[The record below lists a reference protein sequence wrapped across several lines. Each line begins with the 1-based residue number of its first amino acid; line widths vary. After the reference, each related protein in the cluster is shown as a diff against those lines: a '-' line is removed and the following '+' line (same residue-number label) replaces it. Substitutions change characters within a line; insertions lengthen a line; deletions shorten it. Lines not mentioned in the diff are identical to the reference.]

1 MENVTTMT
9 NPLRLACEPQIISI
23 PISSILPLKKLWP
36 GARASEK
43 YKRIVASIQEVGIIE
58 PLVVYP
64 HAGSSGQYILLD
76 GIVRL
81 DILNELGEES
91 VECIVAL
98 DDEAYTY
105 NHKVSQLSAI
115 QEHFMIMEA
124 IRRGA
129 SEDRI
134 AKALNVDVASIRR
147 KRDLLE
153 GICPEAVALL
163 KERRGCAGTFRE
175 LKKVKPMRQIE
186 IAELMVAAHCFSA
199 RYANCL
205 FLATPQD
212 QLVESDKPKDLQ
224 GLSPEDASRMER
236 EMDSLGRDLRLIED
250 SHGRNVLNLVLVVGY
265 VKKLLDNA
273 RVVRYLSQNNAEILT
288 EFQKITE
295 AKTLAESQ

>member
-1 MENVTTMT
+1 M
-9 NPLRLACEPQIISI
+9 
-23 PISSILPLKKLWP
+23 KKLWP
-36 GARASEK
+36 GARATEK

-76 GIVRL
+76 GVVRL
-81 DILNELGEES
+81 DILKELGEES

-163 KERRGCAGTFRE
+163 KEKRACAGAFRE
-175 LKKVKPMRQIE
+175 LRKVKPMRQIE
-186 IAELMVAAHCFSA
+186 IAELMVAANCFSTQVCQLPVPRNAA
-199 RYANCL
+199 RPVGRARQTERPSRLEPRRCL
-205 FLATPQD
+205 P
-212 QLVESDKPKDLQ
+212 
-224 GLSPEDASRMER
+224 
-236 EMDSLGRDLRLIED
+236 
-250 SHGRNVLNLVLVVGY
+250 HGTGNGFTRPRPPSY
-265 VKKLLDNA
+265 
-273 RVVRYLSQNNAEILT
+273 
-288 EFQKITE
+288 
-295 AKTLAESQ
+295 

>member
-1 MENVTTMT
+1 MAAFHFAHLAGFDR
-9 NPLRLACEPQIISI
+9 PLTIR
-23 PISSILPLKKLWP
+23 
-36 GARASEK
+36 
-43 YKRIVASIQEVGIIE
+43 EVGIIE

-64 HAGSSGQYILLD
+64 QSSSSEQYILLD
-76 GIVRL
+76 GLIRL
-81 DILNELGEES
+81 DILTELGEES

-163 KERRGCAGTFRE
+163 REKRTCAGAFRE
-175 LKKVKPMRQIE
+175 LRKVKPMRQIE
-186 IAELMVAAHCFSA
+186 IAELMVGTNCFST

-205 FLATPQD
+205 FLATPQE
-212 QLVESDKPKDLQ
+212 QLVEPDKPKDLR

-236 EMDSLGRDLRLIED
+236 EMESLGQDFHFIED

>member
-1 MENVTTMT
+1 M
-9 NPLRLACEPQIISI
+9 
-23 PISSILPLKKLWP
+23 KKLWP
-36 GARASEK
+36 GARATEK

-186 IAELMVAAHCFSA
+186 IAELMVAAQ
-199 RYANCL
+199 L
-205 FLATPQD
+205 FLREVC
-212 QLVESDKPKDLQ
+212 QLPIPRNPARPVGRVRQTERPSRLESRRCLP
-224 GLSPEDASRMER
+224 
-236 EMDSLGRDLRLIED
+236 
-250 SHGRNVLNLVLVVGY
+250 HGAGNGFTRPRPPSY
-265 VKKLLDNA
+265 
-273 RVVRYLSQNNAEILT
+273 
-288 EFQKITE
+288 
-295 AKTLAESQ
+295 

>member
-1 MENVTTMT
+1 MT
-9 NPLRLACEPQIISI
+9 NPLRLACESKIISI
-23 PISSILPLKKLWP
+23 PLGSILPLKKLWP
-36 GARASEK
+36 GARATEK

-64 HAGSSGQYILLD
+64 HAGGSDQYILLD
-76 GIVRL
+76 GLVRL
-81 DILNELGEES
+81 DILKELGEES

-105 NHKVSQLSAI
+105 NHKVSQVSAI

-134 AKALNVDVASIRR
+134 AKALNLDVASIRR

-153 GICPEAVALL
+153 GICPEAVTLL
-163 KERRGCAGTFRE
+163 REKRTCAGAFRE
-175 LKKVKPMRQIE
+175 LRKVKPMRQIE
-186 IAELMVAAHCFSA
+186 IAELMVAANCFST

-205 FLATPQD
+205 FLATPQE
-212 QLVESDKPKDLQ
+212 QLVEPDKPKDLQ

-236 EMDSLGRDLRLIED
+236 EIDSLSRDFRLIED

-265 VKKLLDNA
+265 LKKLLDNA
-273 RVVRYLSQNNAEILT
+273 RVVRYLSQNYAEILT
-288 EFQKITE
+288 EFQKIAE
-295 AKTLAESQ
+295 AKSLADSQ